1 MGPYE
6 IVAAIGAGGMG
17 EVYRATDSN
26 LKRSVAIKVLPAS
39 VAGDADRLARFQR
52 EAEVL
57 AALNHPNIAAIY
69 GLEKTVDVTALVME
83 LVEGQDLS
91 AHIAHGAMPLAEA
104 LPIARQ
110 IADALEAAHDR
121 GIIHRDLKPANI
133 KVKAD
138 GTVKVLDFGLAKAAD
153 PASSGADAANSPTL
167 TARATEMGMI
177 LGTAAYMAPEQ
188 ARGKAVDKRADIWA
202 FGVVLYEMLTGRR
215 AFEGDDTSSVLAR
228 LLERDPD
235 WTALA
240 PETPTAV
247 RRLLTRCLTKDPKAR
262 LRDIGE
268 ARLAIDEV
276 LAGKEPTAQVLGTPA
291 GATPKAA
298 WRRLLPWG
306 LTALFAVAAVSFYL
320 RAPRTSAAGRL
331 AYVGLDLPADVEFFS
346 GPSLSADG
354 SMLAFIGV
362 RLGTRQV
369 YVRSL
374 DNPEVRPVPGTET
387 AATVAISP
395 DGGTVA
401 FTTNDTRLKRVVV
414 ATDIVE
420 PLADGAS
427 IYSVP
432 AWTSDGALVFS
443 RVTRLVV
450 RPRDGGERELATADP
465 AAGETSLNWPVVVA
479 GDGMVIFTSGRKG
492 PTGTLSRLE
501 AVPTGGGPRH
511 LVLDAADQALFAS
524 TDRLVFVRGDTLFV
538 APFASA
544 RAEVTG
550 AAVRLGQTPAY
561 GSIGGAAAAVAASGA
576 LLIAPASILDS
587 HLTLVSMTGT
597 ERAIQSAIRGFLNPR
612 VSPDGRLIAFSES
625 GTIWTLDPA
634 RNTFTRVS
642 EGVEPTVGFP
652 CWSPDGRR
660 IYYRSA
666 DGIRYRRSDGEGA
679 SVLLP
684 NTGLADYPSSI
695 SPDGSVLVLL
705 RLAPETGGDLYTMPA
720 KGGELK
726 PLLVTRAYEGG
737 AQVSPDGKWLSYVS
751 NESGRMEVFLRPFGG
766 PDRKWPVSNEGG
778 TQAVWSRDGRQI
790 FYRSGQRM
798 FAVDVTT
805 TPEVRLSAPRTLF
818 DTRYGFGQNITI
830 PNYSLTND
838 GRDFVMVEEE
848 PGGRHLNL
856 VLNWL
861 QSLGRTP

>member
-6 IVAAIGAGGMG
+6 IMAAIGAGGMG

-57 AALNHPNIAAIY
+57 ASLNHPNIAAIY
-69 GLEKTVDVTALVME
+69 GLERTVDVTALVME

-91 AHIAHGAMPLAEA
+91 AHIAQGAMPLADV

-110 IADALEAAHDR
+110 IADALEAAHDQ

-153 PASSGADAANSPTL
+153 MASSGGDAANSPTL
-167 TARATEMGMI
+167 TARATQMGMI

-188 ARGKAVDKRADIWA
+188 ARGRVVDKRADIWA
-202 FGVVLYEMLTGRR
+202 FGAVLYEMLTGRR

-240 PETPTAV
+240 PETPIV
-247 RRLLTRCLTKDPKAR
+247 IRRLLTRCLTKDPKAR

-268 ARLAIDEV
+268 ARVAIDG
-276 LAGKEPTAQVLGTPA
+276 LLSGKEPAAEVLGTPA
-291 GATPKAA
+291 GAAPKAA
-298 WRRLLPWG
+298 WRQLLPWG
-306 LTALFAVAAVSFYL
+306 LTAVFAVAAASFYL
-320 RAPRTSAAGRL
+320 RAPQTPAAPRL

-346 GPSLSADG
+346 GPTLSADG
-354 SMLAFIGV
+354 SKVAFIGV

-395 DGGTVA
+395 DGSTLA
-401 FTTNDTRLKRVVV
+401 FITNDTRLKRVVL
-414 ATDIVE
+414 ATGIIE

-427 IYSVP
+427 IYSLP
-432 AWTSDGALVFS
+432 AWTSDGAIVFS

-450 RPRDGGERELATADP
+450 RPRDGEERELAKVDA

-479 GDGMVIFTSGRKG
+479 GNGMVLFVSGRKG
-492 PTGTLSRLE
+492 PSSTRWRLE
-501 AVPTGGGPRH
+501 AVPTGGGSRH
-511 LVLDAADQALFAS
+511 LVLDGAAQAVFAS
-524 TDRLVFVRGDTLFV
+524 ADRLVFVRGDTLFV
-538 APFASA
+538 APFAAA

-550 AAVRLGQTPAY
+550 AAVRLGETPAY
-561 GSIGGAAAAVAASGA
+561 ASIGGVAAAIAESGA
-576 LLIAPASILDS
+576 LLMAPASISDS

-597 ERAIQSAIRGFLNPR
+597 ERPIQSAVRGFLNPR
-612 VSPDGRLIAFSES
+612 VSPDGGLIAFSES

-660 IYYRSA
+660 IYFRSA
-666 DGIRYRRSDGEGA
+666 DGIRYRRADGEGA
-679 SVLLP
+679 TVLLP
-684 NTGLADYPSSI
+684 NTGVADYPSSF

-720 KGGELK
+720 NGGELK
-726 PLLVTRAYEGG
+726 PLLVTPAYEGG
-737 AQVSPDGKWLSYVS
+737 AQVSPDGKWLTYVS
-751 NESGRMEVFLRPFGG
+751 NESGRMEVLLRPFGAPG
-766 PDRKWPVSNEGG
+766 QKWPVSSEGG
-778 TQAVWSRDGRQI
+778 THALWSRDGRQI
-790 FYRSGQRM
+790 FYRSGQRL

-805 TPEVRLSAPRTLF
+805 TPEVHLSAPRTLF
-818 DTRYGFGQNITI
+818 DKRFGFGQNITI

-838 GRDFVMVEEE
+838 GRDFVMVGEE
-848 PGGRHLNL
+848 PGGRHLNM

-861 QSLGRTP
+861 QSLDRTP